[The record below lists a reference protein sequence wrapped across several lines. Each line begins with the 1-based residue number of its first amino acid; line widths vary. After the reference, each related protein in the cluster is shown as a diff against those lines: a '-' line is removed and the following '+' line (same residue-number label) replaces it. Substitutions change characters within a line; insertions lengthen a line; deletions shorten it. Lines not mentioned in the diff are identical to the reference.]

1 MKTLA
6 CLLLLTGTLVGPAL
20 ANEKDLREETLRRFF
35 EGRTVTVLVD
45 MPATSKGIDIE
56 LGKVEPI
63 DPSKVGDRIN
73 ENGVSIRSGARVPIT
88 KVNLKDDIIEFHLA
102 GGGFNWFWNSQGS
115 VSPTVYGK
123 SQREKDLEDD
133 IKHETDND
141 RRRRLERELDDVR
154 RDREEDERRSRR
166 VAEHENEIRRAE
178 DHDRA
183 LGEGSRFNLRFADKR
198 AVQEA
203 TPRNVMELLSP
214 WIDFEGL
221 PGAPERR
228 HPRDDRD
235 DRDGRYDDRDD
246 HRDHRD
252 SDDVHTGMSW
262 AQVKDILGDPDNKDT
277 DVQHGQ
283 RVTIATWRHREMT
296 FENGVLVNIR
306 DRR

>member
-1 MKTLA
+1 MMA
-6 CLLLLTGTLVGPAL
+6 VPAF
-20 ANEKDLREETLRRFF
+20 ADEKDVREETLRRFF

-63 DPSKVGDRIN
+63 DPSKVGDRVN
-73 ENGVSIRSGARVPIT
+73 ENGVSIRAGARVPIT
-88 KVNLKDDIIEFHLA
+88 KINLKDDIIEFHLA
-102 GGGFNWFWNSQGS
+102 GGGFNWFWQSQGS
-115 VSPTVYGK
+115 VSPATYGK

-133 IKHETDND
+133 IKHETDPD

-154 RDREEDERRSRR
+154 SQREEDERRSRR
-166 VAEHENEIRRAE
+166 HAEHENEIRHEE

-198 AVQEA
+198 AVQAA

-214 WIDFEGL
+214 WVDFDGL
-221 PGAPERR
+221 PGAPEHRRR
-228 HPRDDRD
+228 HDRDRD
-235 DRDGRYDDRDD
+235 DNRYDDRDD

-262 AQVKDILGDPDNKDT
+262 ADVKDILGDPDNKDT
-277 DVQHGQ
+277 DVRHGQ
-283 RVTIATWRHREMT
+283 RVTIATWGRREMT
-296 FENGVLVNIR
+296 FENGVLVEIR
-306 DRR
+306 EH